1 MEMDR
6 EQILQKFQNLNEN
19 VWERDGERA
28 PHKPLL
34 VLLAIGKLLRGEGRL
49 ISYTNIEEGLK
60 DLLKEFGPWR
70 KTYHPEQPFWRLR
83 NAKDEKDIVW
93 EIPNSHKIQEG
104 KRKNGK
110 STGNPI
116 IGDLRC
122 YGKGRFLQP
131 IADQLQNDFGLTFEV
146 IGQLLASHFPVTYHE
161 DILQAVGIELSF
173 GIPNQPRDPK
183 FRQNILEAYNY
194 RCAICGFNVTLRD
207 RPIALE
213 AAHIKWRMAEG
224 PDKEGNGIALCS
236 LHHKLFDRGAFTLSD
251 QLLVRV
257 SEHVDKT
264 SVGFEEWL
272 RQFDGQEINFPPRER
287 IYYPNE
293 DFTGW
298 HLKEVFKGKY
308 SE

>member
-1 MEMDR
+1 MER
-6 EQILQKFQNLNEN
+6 QEIIRKFQDII
-19 VWERDGERA
+19 VWGQKGERA

-34 VLLAIGKLLRGEGRL
+34 ILYAIGKLLRGEDKL
-49 ISYTNIEEGLK
+49 ISYADIEEDLTN
-60 DLLKEFGPWR
+60 LLKEFGPWR

-93 EIPNSHKIQEG
+93 EIPNSHKIREG
-104 KRKNGK
+104 KRKDGK
-110 STGNPI
+110 STGNPK
-116 IGDLRC
+116 IGDLRY
-122 YGKGRFLQP
+122 YGKGRFLKP

-146 IGQLLASHFPVTYHE
+146 IGRLLASHFPVTYHE

-173 GIPNQPRDPK
+173 RIPNQPRDPK
-183 FRQNILEAYNY
+183 FRHNILEAYNY
-194 RCAICGFNVTLRD
+194 RCAICGFNVKLRD
-207 RPIALE
+207 RPVALE

-251 QLLVRV
+251 QLEIHV

-264 SVGFEEWL
+264 SIGFEEWL
-272 RQFDGQEINFPPRER
+272 KQFDGQEINFPPREK

-293 DFTGW
+293 NFTGW
-298 HLKEVFKGKY
+298 HLREVFKGPYREKI
-308 SE
+308 